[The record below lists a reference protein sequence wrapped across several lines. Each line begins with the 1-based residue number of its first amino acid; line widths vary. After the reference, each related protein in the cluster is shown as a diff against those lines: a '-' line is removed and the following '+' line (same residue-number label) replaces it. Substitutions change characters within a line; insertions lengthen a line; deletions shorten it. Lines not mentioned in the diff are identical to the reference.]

1 LNDYRLLDIFPDQI
15 TFTKKVKSED
25 IEFIQ
30 NLSPFGIADFAESAA
45 L

>member
-1 LNDYRLLDIFPDQI
+1 MAIHLILLLINSKTILFWTAMI
-15 TFTKKVKSED
+15 R
-25 IEFIQ
+25 FIQ

>member
-1 LNDYRLLDIFPDQI
+1 MTNFERSCFFND
-15 TFTKKVKSED
+15 KSED